1 VEKMKKING
10 TYTRNKKENKLVNK
24 QSKFNV
30 PLAKISK
37 LVLAVA
43 LFIFLSL
50 IVNAGDV
57 VVDSGK
63 VGIGT
68 TNPSQKLEVLGMVYA
83 NGGGLI
89 ASSNYGMQWNMDGT
103 KKIAFDSLGNIGMT
117 PTEKLDVAG
126 DLQITGDGTGL
137 DMNATANA
145 NIDDIFHMAVG
156 TGGTAAQDYIQF
168 GNGAH
173 PGNQHMVIRGDGNV
187 GIGTTTPGIHGFSG
201 AAINGH
207 VTHMKSSAG
216 EGYFIVQ
223 NNQPGIFLLDTD
235 GPHNE
240 RWNSLVLENNKLILS
255 ARTDGNAPR
264 QQLIAFDNSNGNVGI
279 GTTSPT
285 SKLHVIGKAT
295 ITGGIDPPYI
305 SFSNETYESIRDY
318 AKDVEEHEKA
328 MLFWNDKTHRIEVYD
343 INEDKFYTITG
354 EQIA

>member
-1 VEKMKKING
+1 MKKING

-126 DLQITGDGTGL
+126 DIQITGDGTGL

-173 PGNQHMVIRGDGNV
+173 PGNQHMVIRGD
-187 GIGTTTPGIHGFSG
+187 
-201 AAINGH
+201 
-207 VTHMKSSAG
+207 
-216 EGYFIVQ
+216 
-223 NNQPGIFLLDTD
+223 
-235 GPHNE
+235 
-240 RWNSLVLENNKLILS
+240 
-255 ARTDGNAPR
+255 
-264 QQLIAFDNSNGNVGI
+264 GNVGI